1 MNGASKVVR
10 IGAGAREARLG
21 GGGPLALIAG
31 PCVIEG
37 QELALEVAFALK
49 EIAARLGMPFVYK
62 SSYTKDNRSSVDYYQ
77 GPGLA
82 KGLDI
87 LARVRDDAGVA
98 VLSDVHGAA
107 EAAPAASVL
116 DVLQIPAYL
125 SQQTSLA
132 LACGETGKPV
142 NVKKGQFIA
151 PEDMAKVAAK
161 IASTGNDAISLTE
174 RGSTF
179 GYRQLVV
186 DMRSLAI
193 LARTGYPV
201 VFDATHAVRIYG
213 RPSADP
219 TGGEPEFIPLLARA
233 AVAAG
238 CDAIFLEAHPDPA
251 NARCDASSQ
260 MALSKVEGLL
270 ATLVAIDAARR
281 GRDRVPA

>member
-1 MNGASKVVR
+1 MSGATKIVR
-10 IGAGAREARLG
+10 VGEGTREARIG
-21 GGGPLALIAG
+21 GGGALALIAG

-37 QELALEVAFALK
+37 QSLALEVAFALK

-77 GPGLA
+77 GPGLS
-82 KGLDI
+82 KGLEI
-87 LARVRDDAGVA
+87 LARVRDDADVA

-116 DVLQIPAYL
+116 DMLQIPAYL

-161 IASTGNDAISLTE
+161 IASTGNEAISLTE
-174 RGSTF
+174 RGSSF

-186 DMRSLAI
+186 DMRALSI

-238 CDAIFLEAHPDPA
+238 CDAVFLEAHPDPA

-260 MALSKVEGLL
+260 MALSKVEPLL

-281 GRDRVPA
+281 GRDRVPV